1 MQNTLPT
8 WAAPPVILQPLSAT
22 SRVMKIGLTSDKV
35 SLEDM
40 SMTAYW
46 KIRARLLRVPGVAN
60 VAIWGERIKAYQV
73 EVEPGKLES
82 AKVPLDTVME
92 VTSNA
97 LDAGLLKFSEGGFIG
112 TGGFIDTPNQRL
124 GIRHKLP
131 IVTPEDLA
139 QVPVAE
145 RDGKTL
151 RIGDVAQVVQEA
163 PALAGD
169 AVINDGPGPHARGRE
184 AAVGQHPRGDEG
196 RREGHQRHAARAC
209 PT

>member
-22 SRVMKIGLTSDKV
+22 SRVLKIGITSDKV
-35 SLEDM
+35 SLEDL
-40 SMTAYW
+40 SMEAYW
-46 KIRARLLRVPGVAN
+46 TIRARLLRIPGVAN
-60 VAIWGERIKAYQV
+60 IPMWGERIKAYQV
-73 EVEPGKLES
+73 EVDPGKLES

-131 IVTPEDLA
+131 IITAEDLA

-151 RIGDVAQVVQEA
+151 RIGDVAQVVQAA
-163 PALAGD
+163 PRAG
-169 AVINDGPGPHARGRE
+169 R
-184 AAVGQHPRGDEG
+184 
-196 RREGHQRHAARAC
+196 
-209 PT
+209 